1 MIYKS
6 WLSYYRNLGL
16 VSITASLQKQP
27 FSLWYI
33 NIALTFQTKA
43 WSNMV
48 TFPSCTRHMSYFS
61 LDLPRF
67 RYRCYVTSRHQN
79 TAQYVSRLSVVPI
92 LHSWVNHC
100 EKFVPN
106 PVYKIMHIIFR
117 HSDDHIYI
125 RLIKSLSYYTCS
137 LRQKEIHSDK
147 FNLRATATISPILK
161 I

>member
-1 MIYKS
+1 MTIPIVKWFLYFLFLKVLNNAMIYKS

-27 FSLWYI
+27 FSLWYV
-33 NIALTFQTKA
+33 NKALTFQTKA

-117 HSDDHIYI
+117 HFDDHIYT
-125 RLIKSLSYYTCS
+125 L
-137 LRQKEIHSDK
+137 D
-147 FNLRATATISPILK
+147 
-161 I
+161 